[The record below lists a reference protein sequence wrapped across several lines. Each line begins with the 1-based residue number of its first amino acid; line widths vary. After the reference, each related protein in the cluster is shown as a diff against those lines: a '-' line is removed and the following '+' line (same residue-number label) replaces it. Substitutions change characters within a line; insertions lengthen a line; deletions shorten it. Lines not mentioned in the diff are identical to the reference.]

1 MSSNTCT
8 YILKK
13 GKNKGQPCGIKC
25 SNKEF
30 CKKHSV
36 DDDNNT
42 DLEIKNDTQNTENNS
57 LNKEKELKKSK
68 EKEIKEK
75 KQKEPNEKK
84 EKELKKSKEPK
95 EKKEKELKKSKEK
108 ETSIKVNVYE
118 RQKIQ
123 AKRNEH
129 GNYVLEN
136 NLIVHPV
143 NKNIIGRQDGNKLIE
158 ISIEDI
164 EYCKE
169 NGFRYEQPSV
179 MYFLDQEIE
188 KKEIELQKQLLK
200 SIKSKDNNE
209 GKEDEDL
216 ENENDD
222 IDEENDELE
231 NSEDEDL

>member
-1 MSSNTCT
+1 MSANTCT

-13 GKNKGQPCGIKC
+13 GKNKGQACGIKC

-75 KQKEPNEKK
+75 KQKEPKEPNEKK
-84 EKELKKSKEPK
+84 EKV
-95 EKKEKELKKSKEK
+95 KKEIKEK

-143 NKNIIGRQDGNKLIE
+143 NKNIIGRQDGNKVIE

-209 GKEDEDL
+209 DKEDEDL

>member
-95 EKKEKELKKSKEK
+95 EKKELKKSKEK

-209 GKEDEDL
+209 DKEDEDL

>member
-1 MSSNTCT
+1 MQLFR
-8 YILKK
+8 IHK
-13 GKNKGQPCGIKC
+13 I
-25 SNKEF
+25 
-30 CKKHSV
+30 
-36 DDDNNT
+36 
-42 DLEIKNDTQNTENNS
+42 
-57 LNKEKELKKSK
+57 
-68 EKEIKEK
+68 
-75 KQKEPNEKK
+75 
-84 EKELKKSKEPK
+84 
-95 EKKEKELKKSKEK
+95 
-108 ETSIKVNVYE
+108 SIYVYE

-209 GKEDEDL
+209 DKEDEDL

>member
-75 KQKEPNEKK
+75 KQKEPNQKK

-209 GKEDEDL
+209 DKEDEDL

>member
-143 NKNIIGRQDGNKLIE
+143 NKNIIGRQDGNKLIA

-209 GKEDEDL
+209 DKEDEDL

>member
-209 GKEDEDL
+209 DKEDEDL

>member
-75 KQKEPNEKK
+75 KQKEPN
-84 EKELKKSKEPK
+84 

-209 GKEDEDL
+209 DKEDEDL

>member
-84 EKELKKSKEPK
+84 EKELKKSKEPN

-209 GKEDEDL
+209 DKEDEDL

>member
-75 KQKEPNEKK
+75 KQKETGQFK
-84 EKELKKSKEPK
+84 
-95 EKKEKELKKSKEK
+95 
-108 ETSIKVNVYE
+108 TY
-118 RQKIQ
+118 KIIT
-123 AKRNEH
+123 AKFEM
-129 GNYVLEN
+129 
-136 NLIVHPV
+136 
-143 NKNIIGRQDGNKLIE
+143 Q
-158 ISIEDI
+158 S
-164 EYCKE
+164 
-169 NGFRYEQPSV
+169 S
-179 MYFLDQEIE
+179 
-188 KKEIELQKQLLK
+188 
-200 SIKSKDNNE
+200 
-209 GKEDEDL
+209 
-216 ENENDD
+216 
-222 IDEENDELE
+222 
-231 NSEDEDL
+231 

>member
-143 NKNIIGRQDGNKLIE
+143 NKNIIGRQDGNKVIE

-209 GKEDEDL
+209 DKEDEDL